1 METTDLPKMG
11 SRGPRPSVRLS
22 RRSLALGF
30 GWGGGM
36 ERGLGA
42 SSSSVWRDW
51 DLGSCWGRFTP
62 RARPPPRFSLHS
74 PTPFPGVSALAAGTP
89 GLPPSSPASESEAT
103 GRASGL
109 GALRPGGP
117 IGQGRAQG
125 GGRARSGRP
134 RGSRGPRPPRPA
146 PGAASTSGCGR
157 RAGRAPGRPRGRRQR
172 RAETIAPRPQ
182 PAWRRKAAAAGRAG
196 PGPHLGSRAG
206 NAPPRRALGA
216 EGPGGLSRPRTARFL
231 T

>member
-1 METTDLPKMG
+1 MKPG
-11 SRGPRPSVRLS
+11 FGVRL
-22 RRSLALGF
+22 RR
-30 GWGGGM
+30 GWRGG
-36 ERGLGA
+36 
-42 SSSSVWRDW
+42 W
-51 DLGSCWGRFTP
+51 
-62 RARPPPRFSLHS
+62 ARPPHQSGGTGTWGAVGGVSHRGPAHRPVLPALTDSVPRGVG
-74 PTPFPGVSALAAGTP
+74 PGRRDPGVA
-89 GLPPSSPASESEAT
+89 PSSPASESEAT

-109 GALRPGGP
+109 GARGSEARPADRA
-117 IGQGRAQG
+117 GQGAG